1 MTTPAYRSG
10 FVAVIGRPNVGKST
24 LVNALVGHKISI
36 VTSKPHTTRHAIL
49 GVLTEADF
57 QVVFIDTPGL
67 ATRSGKLIN
76 RAMNQAVVGALEGA
90 DIVFFVLEAGKWSA
104 ADADA
109 LQLISRSNLPCILII
124 NKIDRIKPKTKLL
137 PFLQTVSERHE
148 FMEIIPVSAT
158 NNVNLDRVK
167 DVLVKELPEQEAL
180 YAAEMLTNRGVRF
193 RVAEILREKLMQNL
207 HQEVPYGLGVEI
219 NELEEDESGR
229 LHIDATIWVDRESH
243 KGIVVGRGGESI
255 KKIGSAARQE
265 MQEVLDQA
273 VHLESRVKL
282 KKNWSDNAQ
291 ALRDLG
297 YDGEV

>member
-1 MTTPAYRSG
+1 MTTTVYRSG

-167 DVLVKELPEQEAL
+167 DVLVKKLPEQEAL

-243 KGIVVGRGGESI
+243 KGIVVGRGGETI

>member
-1 MTTPAYRSG
+1 MTTTVYRSG

-36 VTSKPHTTRHAIL
+36 VTSKPHTTRHAII

-76 RAMNQAVVGALEGA
+76 RAMNKAVVGAIEGA

-104 ADADA
+104 ADAHA
-109 LQLISRSNLPCILII
+109 LQLISRSNLPCVLII

-167 DVLVKELPEQEAL
+167 DVLVKKLPEQEAL

-243 KGIVVGRGGESI
+243 KGIVVGRGGETI
-255 KKIGSAARQE
+255 KKIGSAARQD
-265 MQEVLDQA
+265 MQEALDKP

>member
-1 MTTPAYRSG
+1 MTTTVYRSG

-49 GVLTEADF
+49 GVLTEADC

-137 PFLQTVSERHE
+137 PFLKTVSERHE

-158 NNVNLDRVK
+158 NNVNLGRVK
-167 DVLVKELPEQEAL
+167 DVLVANLPEQEAL
-180 YAAEMLTNRGVRF
+180 YPAEMLTNRGLRF

-243 KGIVVGRGGESI
+243 KGIVVGRGGETI

-265 MQEVLDQA
+265 MQEVLGQA

>member
-1 MTTPAYRSG
+1 MTATTHRSG

-49 GVLTEADF
+49 GVLTEAEF
-57 QVVFIDTPGL
+57 QIIFIDTPGL
-67 ATRSGKLIN
+67 ASRSGKLMN
-76 RAMNQAVVGALEGA
+76 RAMNKAVVGAVEGA
-90 DIVFFVLEAGKWSA
+90 DIIFFVIEAGKWSA

-109 LQLISRSNLPCILII
+109 LQLISKSKLPCILIV
-124 NKIDRIKPKTKLL
+124 NKIDRIRPKTKLL
-137 PFLQTVSERHE
+137 PFLQTMSARHE
-148 FMEIIPVSAT
+148 FVEIFPVSAI
-158 NNVNLDRVK
+158 NEVNLDRLK
-167 DVLVKELPEQEAL
+167 DVLVTNLPEQEAL

-243 KGIVVGRGGESI
+243 KGIVVGKGGEGI

-265 MQEVLDQA
+265 MQEILDQA

-291 ALRDLG
+291 ALREMG

>member
-1 MTTPAYRSG
+1 MTATTHRSG

-49 GVLTEADF
+49 GVLTEAEF
-57 QVVFIDTPGL
+57 QIIFIDTPGL
-67 ATRSGKLIN
+67 ASRSGKLMN
-76 RAMNQAVVGALEGA
+76 RAMNKAVVGAVEGA
-90 DIVFFVLEAGKWSA
+90 DIIFFVIEAGKWSA

-109 LQLISRSNLPCILII
+109 LQLVSRSKLPCILIV
-124 NKIDRIKPKTKLL
+124 NKIDRIRPKTKLL
-137 PFLQTVSERHE
+137 PFLQTMSARHE
-148 FMEIIPVSAT
+148 FVEIFPVSAI
-158 NNVNLDRVK
+158 NEVNLDRLK
-167 DVLVKELPEQEAL
+167 DVLVTNLPEQEAL

-243 KGIVVGRGGESI
+243 KGIVVGKGGEGI

-265 MQEVLDQA
+265 MQEILDQA

-291 ALRDLG
+291 ALREMG

>member
-1 MTTPAYRSG
+1 MTATTHRSG

-49 GVLTEADF
+49 GVLTEAEF
-57 QVVFIDTPGL
+57 QIIFIDTPGL
-67 ATRSGKLIN
+67 ASRSGKLMN
-76 RAMNQAVVGALEGA
+76 RAMNKAVVGAVEGA
-90 DIVFFVLEAGKWSA
+90 DIIFFVIEAGKWSA

-109 LQLISRSNLPCILII
+109 LQLVSKSKLPCILIV
-124 NKIDRIKPKTKLL
+124 NKIDRIRPKTKLL
-137 PFLQTVSERHE
+137 PFLQTVSARHE
-148 FMEIIPVSAT
+148 FVEIFPVSAI
-158 NNVNLDRVK
+158 NEVNLDRLK
-167 DVLVKELPEQEAL
+167 DVLVTNLPEQEAL

-243 KGIVVGRGGESI
+243 KGIVVGKGGAGI

-265 MQEVLDQA
+265 MQEILDQA

-291 ALRDLG
+291 ALREMG

>member
-1 MTTPAYRSG
+1 MTATTHRSG

-49 GVLTEADF
+49 GVLTEAEF
-57 QVVFIDTPGL
+57 QIIFIDTPGL
-67 ATRSGKLIN
+67 ASRSGKLMN
-76 RAMNQAVVGALEGA
+76 RAMNKAVVGAVEGA
-90 DIVFFVLEAGKWSA
+90 DIIFFVIEAGKWSA

-109 LQLISRSNLPCILII
+109 LQLVSRSKLPCILIV
-124 NKIDRIKPKTKLL
+124 NKIDRIRPKTKLL
-137 PFLQTVSERHE
+137 PFLQTMSARHE
-148 FMEIIPVSAT
+148 FVEIFPVSAI
-158 NNVNLDRVK
+158 NEVNLDRLK
-167 DVLVKELPEQEAL
+167 DVLVTNLPEQEAL

-243 KGIVVGRGGESI
+243 KGIVVGKGGAGI

-265 MQEVLDQA
+265 MQEILDQA

-291 ALRDLG
+291 ALREMG

>member
-1 MTTPAYRSG
+1 MTTTVHRSG

-90 DIVFFVLEAGKWSA
+90 DIVFFVIEAGKWSA

-167 DVLVKELPEQEAL
+167 DVLVKKLPEQEAL

>member
-1 MTTPAYRSG
+1 MTATTHRSG

-49 GVLTEADF
+49 GVLTEAEF
-57 QVVFIDTPGL
+57 QIIFIDTPGL
-67 ATRSGKLIN
+67 ASRSGKLMN
-76 RAMNQAVVGALEGA
+76 RAMNKAVVGAVEGA
-90 DIVFFVLEAGKWSA
+90 DIIFFVIEAGKWSA

-109 LQLISRSNLPCILII
+109 LQLVIRSKLPCILIV
-124 NKIDRIKPKTKLL
+124 NKIDRIRPKTKLL
-137 PFLQTVSERHE
+137 PFLQTVSARHD
-148 FMEIIPVSAT
+148 FVEIFPVSAI
-158 NNVNLDRVK
+158 NEVNLDRLK
-167 DVLVKELPEQEAL
+167 DVLVTNLPEQEAL

-243 KGIVVGRGGESI
+243 KGIVVGKGGEGI

-265 MQEVLDQA
+265 MQEILDQA

-291 ALRDLG
+291 ALRDMG

>member
-1 MTTPAYRSG
+1 MTATTHRSG

-49 GVLTEADF
+49 GVLTEAEF
-57 QVVFIDTPGL
+57 QIIFIDTPGL
-67 ATRSGKLIN
+67 ASRSGKLMN
-76 RAMNQAVVGALEGA
+76 RAMNKAVVGAVEGA
-90 DIVFFVLEAGKWSA
+90 DIIFFVIEAGKWSA

-109 LQLISRSNLPCILII
+109 LQLVSRSKLPCILIV
-124 NKIDRIKPKTKLL
+124 NKIDRIRPKTKLL
-137 PFLQTVSERHE
+137 PFLQTMSARHE
-148 FMEIIPVSAT
+148 FVEIFPVSAI
-158 NNVNLDRVK
+158 NEVNLDRLK
-167 DVLVKELPEQEAL
+167 GVLVTNLPEQEAL

-243 KGIVVGRGGESI
+243 KGIVVGKGGAGI

-265 MQEVLDQA
+265 MQEILDQA

-291 ALRDLG
+291 ALRDMG

>member
-1 MTTPAYRSG
+1 MTATTHRSG

-49 GVLTEADF
+49 GVLTEAEF
-57 QVVFIDTPGL
+57 QIIFIDTPGL
-67 ATRSGKLIN
+67 ASRSGKLMN
-76 RAMNQAVVGALEGA
+76 RAMNKAVVGAVEGA
-90 DIVFFVLEAGKWSA
+90 DIIFFVIEAGKWSA

-109 LQLISRSNLPCILII
+109 LQLVSKSKLPCILIV
-124 NKIDRIKPKTKLL
+124 NKIDRIRPKTKLL
-137 PFLQTVSERHE
+137 PFLQTVSARHD
-148 FMEIIPVSAT
+148 FVEIFPVSAI
-158 NNVNLDRVK
+158 NEVNLDRLK
-167 DVLVKELPEQEAL
+167 DVLVTNLPEQEAL

-243 KGIVVGRGGESI
+243 KGIVVGKGGEGI

-265 MQEVLDQA
+265 MQEILDQA

-291 ALRDLG
+291 ALREMG

>member
-1 MTTPAYRSG
+1 MTTTVYRSG
-10 FVAVIGRPNVGKST
+10 LVPVIGRPNVGKST

-57 QVVFIDTPGL
+57 QAVFIDTPGL
-67 ATRSGKLIN
+67 AARSGKLIN
-76 RAMNQAVVGALEGA
+76 RAMNKAVVGAIEGA
-90 DIVFFVLEAGKWSA
+90 DIVFFVLEAGKWTA
-104 ADADA
+104 ADANA

-137 PFLQTVSERHE
+137 PFMQTVSERHE

-167 DVLVKELPEQEAL
+167 DMLVTNLPEQEAL
-180 YAAEMLTNRGVRF
+180 YDAEMLTNRGIRF

-219 NELEEDESGR
+219 NELEEDKSGR

-265 MQEVLDQA
+265 MQEVLDKA
-273 VHLESRVKL
+273 VHLKSRVKL

-291 ALRDLG
+291 ALNELG

>member
-10 FVAVIGRPNVGKST
+10 FVAVVGRPNVGKST
-24 LVNALVGHKISI
+24 LVNTLVGHKISI

-49 GVLTEADF
+49 GVLTEPGS

-67 ATRSGKLIN
+67 AARSGKLMN
-76 RAMNQAVVGALEGA
+76 RAMNKAVVGALEGA
-90 DIVFFVLEAGKWSA
+90 DIIFFVIEAGKWSA
-104 ADADA
+104 ADAHA
-109 LQLISRSNLPCILII
+109 LQLIRGSTLPCILII
-124 NKIDRIKPKTKLL
+124 NKIDRIRPKTKLL
-137 PFLQTVSERHE
+137 PFLQTVSARHE
-148 FMEIIPVSAT
+148 FMEIVPISAT
-158 NNVNLDRVK
+158 KNVNLDRLK
-167 DVLVKELPEQEAL
+167 DLLVSKLPEQEAL
-180 YAAEMLTNRGVRF
+180 YDAEMLTNRGIRF

-219 NELEEDESGR
+219 NEMEEDESGR

-243 KGIVVGRGGESI
+243 KGIVVGRSGESI
-255 KKIGSAARQE
+255 KKIGSAARQD
-265 MQEVLDQA
+265 MQEALDKP

-291 ALRDLG
+291 ALREMG

>member
-1 MTTPAYRSG
+1 MTTTVYRSG

-167 DVLVKELPEQEAL
+167 DVLVKKLPEQEAL

>member
-1 MTTPAYRSG
+1 MTTTVYRSG

-36 VTSKPHTTRHAIL
+36 VTSKPHTTRHAII

-67 ATRSGKLIN
+67 ATRSGKLMN
-76 RAMNQAVVGALEGA
+76 RAMNKAVVGAIEGA

-104 ADADA
+104 ADANA

-167 DVLVKELPEQEAL
+167 EVLVKKLPEQEAL

-243 KGIVVGRGGESI
+243 KGIVVGRGGETI
-255 KKIGSAARQE
+255 KKIGSAARQD
-265 MQEVLDQA
+265 MQEALDKP

>member
-1 MTTPAYRSG
+1 
-10 FVAVIGRPNVGKST
+10 
-24 LVNALVGHKISI
+24 
-36 VTSKPHTTRHAIL
+36 
-49 GVLTEADF
+49 
-57 QVVFIDTPGL
+57 
-67 ATRSGKLIN
+67 
-76 RAMNQAVVGALEGA
+76 
-90 DIVFFVLEAGKWSA
+90 
-104 ADADA
+104 
-109 LQLISRSNLPCILII
+109 
-124 NKIDRIKPKTKLL
+124 
-137 PFLQTVSERHE
+137 
-148 FMEIIPVSAT
+148 
-158 NNVNLDRVK
+158 
-167 DVLVKELPEQEAL
+167 
-180 YAAEMLTNRGVRF
+180 VRF

-243 KGIVVGRGGESI
+243 KGIVVGRGGETI

>member
-1 MTTPAYRSG
+1 MTTTVYRSG

-36 VTSKPHTTRHAIL
+36 VTSKPHTTRHAII

-57 QVVFIDTPGL
+57 QGIFIDTPGL

-76 RAMNQAVVGALEGA
+76 RAMNQAVVGAIEGA

-167 DVLVKELPEQEAL
+167 DVLVKKLPEQEAL